1 MDMPACDGGSP
12 SLTETAWQ
20 QMAAWNETVQTFP
33 HDLLVPQLIAQQARL
48 TPDTTAL
55 VAGDQTMSYA
65 ELNRRANQ
73 LAHHLQALGAQ
84 PDTIIGICV
93 ERSCDL
99 VVGLLGIL
107 KAGGAYLPI
116 DLAFP
121 AERIAFMLKD
131 AQVPILVTQQKIVAE
146 RSIATP
152 HIVCLD
158 TAAET
163 LASQQASDP
172 DSKTMPADLA
182 YVVYTSG
189 STGQPKGVMIEHRS
203 LLNLVHWHRQAF
215 AVTAADRATQLASP
229 AFDAA
234 GWELWPHLTAGA
246 SVYLVNE
253 DARYSATILRDWL
266 IANQIT
272 SLVPPLDASLYLPP
286 SILGVQLLCFGG
298 GRQSPVA
305 VPPP

>member
-1 MDMPACDGGSP
+1 MPCSLRLVALDSEDLAVISANLQDSLVRIGDMTYLPRSKR
-12 SLTETAWQ
+12 
-20 QMAAWNETVQTFP
+20 F
-33 HDLLVPQLIAQQARL
+33 
-48 TPDTTAL
+48 AL
-55 VAGDQTMSYA
+55 VASRFDWVSAA
-65 ELNRRANQ
+65 EGKN
-73 LAHHLQALGAQ
+73 
-84 PDTIIGICV
+84 
-93 ERSCDL
+93 ERCRT
-99 VVGLLGIL
+99 GLHFERVL
-107 KAGGAYLPI
+107 KATCTGFDQKSK
-116 DLAFP
+116 DLCLSLLS
-121 AERIAFMLKD
+121 IAFMLKD